1 MKKSDLSRQLNDLGE
16 WEENPFK
23 KRAYIKAAAIIADMD
38 EDEFT
43 ARTDFRDIDGIGE
56 ALNQKILQFKQTGT
70 IEKWQ
75 QLTRERTGGSNN

>member
-1 MKKSDLSRQLNDLGE
+1 MTKHKLSRQLNDLGK

-23 KRAYIKAAAIIADMD
+23 KRAYTRAAAIIADMP

-70 IEKWQ
+70 IQKWQ
-75 QLTRERTGGSNN
+75 QLTRERGSGSNN